1 MQWYMEPMKNQSDR
15 PWRDLEVL
23 NLISDGTSL
32 PMVVPFKG
40 RYPRVSVRMMGR
52 ILWGS
57 LLAKPQVYSAERE
70 KDVFLLPVVG
80 Y

>member
-1 MQWYMEPMKNQSDR
+1 MESMTNQNDR
-15 PWRDLEVL
+15 PWWDLEVL
-23 NLISDGTSL
+23 NLISDGISL

-40 RYPRVSVRMMGR
+40 CYPCVSVRMMGR

-57 LLAKPQVYSAERE
+57 LLAKSQVHSAERE
-70 KDVFLLPVVG
+70 KDIFLLPVVG